1 MAIEL
6 LLQCTVAMTPMLLA
20 EVTCGVKLDLQG
32 TYSLHHGMSL
42 VM

>member
-1 MAIEL
+1 ML
-6 LLQCTVAMTPMLLA
+6 LLQCSEAMTPMLLA
-20 EVTCGVKLDLQG
+20 KVTCGVKLDLKG